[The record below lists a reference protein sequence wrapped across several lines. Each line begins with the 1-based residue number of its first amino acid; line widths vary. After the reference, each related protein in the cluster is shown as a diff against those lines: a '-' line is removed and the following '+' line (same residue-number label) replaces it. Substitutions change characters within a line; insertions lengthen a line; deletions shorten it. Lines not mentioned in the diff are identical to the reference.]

1 MINIQHSII
10 NAQLSPL
17 CNPIQQK
24 YTMNVKNSPSG
35 AGGLQYKFSQASTTV
50 YFDASFAQLGKLV
63 DKQHTIIITDENIA
77 AAHAVK
83 LKGWKTIVLKAGE
96 EYKVQATVDNII
108 HQLIMLEADRKT
120 TLVGMGGGV
129 ITDITGYVA
138 SVYMRGI
145 AVGFVPTSLL
155 AMVDAS
161 IGGKNGID
169 AGIYKNM
176 VGVIRQPDF
185 LLYDTSLLKTLPDA
199 EWQNGF
205 AEIIKHACI
214 KDAAMFSLL
223 EKNDLASFQ
232 KNKKLIASLVE
243 RNARI
248 KIKVVQKDEFEK
260 GERKMLN
267 YGHTLGHALENQ
279 YQLTHGHAVSIGM
292 AYAAAISRQLTG
304 FTQTEKLVKVIHQ
317 YGLPA
322 FTKFDK
328 EKVFAVLKMDKK
340 RERKDINYILLEKI
354 GKGVIKSIPLKKL
367 ENIINNIK
375 MPLQGLGV

>member
-1 MINIQHSII
+1 MDRKSSPRAVRGIQF
-10 NAQLSPL
+10 
-17 CNPIQQK
+17 
-24 YTMNVKNSPSG
+24 
-35 AGGLQYKFSQASTTV
+35 KFSQASTTV
-50 YFDASFAQLGKLV
+50 YFDASFMKLGKLA
-63 DKQHTIIITDENIA
+63 DKKNTIIITDANIA
-77 AAHAVK
+77 AAHSAK

-96 EYKVQATVDNII
+96 EYKVQATADGII
-108 HQLIMLEADRKT
+108 HQLIELEADRQT

-145 AVGFVPTSLL
+145 AFGFVPTSLL

-169 AGIYKNM
+169 AGVYKNM
-176 VGVIRQPDF
+176 VGVIRQPNF
-185 LLYDTSLLKTLPDA
+185 LLHDVGLLKSLPDT

-205 AEIIKHACI
+205 AEIIKHAAI

-223 EKNDLASFQ
+223 EKNDLGAFQ
-232 KNKKLIASLVE
+232 KNKKMIAALVE

-248 KIKVVQKDEFEK
+248 KIKVVQNDEFEK
-260 GERKMLN
+260 GERKLLN

-279 YQLTHGHAVSIGM
+279 YQLSHGHAVSIGM
-292 AYAAAISRQLTG
+292 AYAAEISRQLTG
-304 FTQTEKLVKVIHQ
+304 FTQTERLVKVIHQ

-340 RERKDINYILLEKI
+340 RERKDISYILLDKI
-354 GKGVIKSIPLKKL
+354 GKGVIKSIPLTQL
-367 ENIINNIK
+367 EIIINK
-375 MPLQGLGV
+375 FKVPLVGTGI